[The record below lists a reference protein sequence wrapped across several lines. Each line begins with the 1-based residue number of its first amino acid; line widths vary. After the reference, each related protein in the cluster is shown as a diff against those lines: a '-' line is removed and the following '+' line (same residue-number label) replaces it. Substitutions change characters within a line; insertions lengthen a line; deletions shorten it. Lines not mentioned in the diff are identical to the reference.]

1 MSATYQ
7 LRLRSATGTLL
18 AILAGEADGGFLSLT
33 YTKAVNAAG
42 LLVFELNADSAA
54 AALLAHRGIVE
65 VWRADA
71 EAGIDWTRDFTGLI
85 LRRQWQASDVGRVT
99 VYCPGLLWLLGT
111 RHVLY
116 AAGTA
121 NRSQFTTA
129 KAETI
134 AKTLISYN
142 AGASATTAN
151 GRKRNGAITGLTVQ
165 ADAAGGNTLD
175 LYCAWD
181 NLLEALQGI
190 AAVGGGDF
198 DLVQTGDAAFDF
210 RWYAGQRGTDRT
222 STVIFALERGNMAE
236 AEYDDD
242 RQSETNV
249 VAVLGQGD
257 GADRTVVVRTAG
269 DADVETTADS
279 RNEATTAALNA
290 VGDRRLVEGARRQS
304 FDFAALQTPACLY
317 GLHYGLG
324 DLVTARFGAVI
335 EVTRKVTAVSVGW
348 GPDGRE
354 TIEPEFGTP

>member
-1 MSATYQ
+1 MAATYQ

-54 AALLAHRGIVE
+54 AALLVHRGIVE

-71 EAGIDWTRDFTGLI
+71 EAGIDWYRDFTGLI
-85 LRRQWQASDVGRVT
+85 LRRSWTVSDVGRVT

-111 RHVLY
+111 RHVLWP
-116 AAGTA
+116 AGTA
-121 NRSQFTTA
+121 NRSEFTSA

-134 AKTLISYN
+134 AKTLVSYN
-142 AGASATTAN
+142 VGASATTGN
-151 GRKRNGAITGLTVQ
+151 GRSRNGAITGLTVQ

-181 NLLEALQGI
+181 NLLEALQGL

-198 DLVQTGDAAFDF
+198 DLVQTGNAAFDY
-210 RWYAGQRGTDRT
+210 RWYAGQLGTDRT
-222 STVIFALERGNMAE
+222 ATVIFALERGNMAE

-242 RQSETNV
+242 RQGETNV
-249 VAVLGQGD
+249 VAVLGQGE
-257 GADRTVVVRTAG
+257 GASRAVVIRTAG
-269 DADVETTADS
+269 DADVETTADA

-290 VGDRRLVEGARRQS
+290 VGDRRLAEGARRQTFE
-304 FDFAALQTPACLY
+304 FDAMQTPACVY
-317 GLHYGLG
+317 GLHFFLG
-324 DLVTARFGAVI
+324 DLVTARLGTVI
-335 EVTRKVTAVSVGW
+335 EVTRKIVAVNVTLEEN
-348 GPDGRE
+348 GRE
-354 TIEPEFGTP
+354 VIEPEFGAP